1 MSYTKPELQT
11 AGQAS
16 PQIQIKQEPLSD
28 DGVQDSKATFSAALE
43 TE

>member
-1 MSYTKPELQT
+1 MKYTKPELQT

-16 PQIQIKQEPLSD
+16 KQIQIKQEPLSD
-28 DGVQDSKATFSAALE
+28 DGVQDSKDALSAALE